1 MNTEPEI
8 VHHLTTPLGIVQV
21 TENDN
26 VVLMSYVNDTT
37 SVDVNTYAGKG
48 TSEGSCGTTVY
59 VFETDNLTV
68 KYAELDETEPGEKY
82 RDVVTLRFRTDWRE
96 TLIHL
101 YLKPEVLKEAVA
113 NMTEHASHWGMGAEA
128 GDSNE

>member
-1 MNTEPEI
+1 MKTETEI

-21 TENDN
+21 TENDH
-26 VVLMSYVNDTT
+26 VVAMSYVNDTT
-37 SVDVNTYAGKG
+37 SVDINTYMGVG
-48 TSEGSCGTTVY
+48 SSEVSCGTTAY
-59 VFETDNLTV
+59 VFETDNLDV
-68 KYAELDETEPGEKY
+68 KFAQLDENEPGEKY
-82 RDVVTLRFRTDWRE
+82 RDVVTLRFRTDYRE

-113 NMTEHASHWGMGAEA
+113 NMTEHASHWTMHVEE